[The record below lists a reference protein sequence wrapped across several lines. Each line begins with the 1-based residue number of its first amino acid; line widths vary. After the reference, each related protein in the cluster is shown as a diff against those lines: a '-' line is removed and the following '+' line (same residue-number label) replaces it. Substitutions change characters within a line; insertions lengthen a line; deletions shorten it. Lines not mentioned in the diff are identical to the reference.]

1 MSVTLKKIVP
11 ALFVCSTMLVANF
24 NLVTP
29 LVSASTKEYSCAFVP
44 INTPIRTNWEKSCS
58 VPKFNTALGNLTKVT
73 LILKGQIAATMNVK
87 NGDPAPRSGTTTTTG
102 NITVKAPN
110 SDNITASPSIS
121 YTDTL
126 TACEQNCGDT
136 VKAIA
141 PTLDTTPTGAQK
153 NYPLSY
159 GFKDA
164 SGVISKNFDSYIGT
178 GNVDFV
184 ANASAASSTTFGG
197 NYSLNG
203 LANAAAELS
212 VVYEYS
218 SRPIAENGTFGN
230 TIVNGN
236 VDLSKSLIGKP
247 EVGNINYYIINT
259 LPDSNICDLYLGNN
273 LVKVKQII
281 EPGQV
286 KDLVCKPK
294 PGSEGKSTSFI
305 YTAVDSQGVESNPA
319 TVNINLMKAEPVIEA
334 PKVEATLAG
343 PTITTKDC
351 SILGKQGET
360 TTITGCL
367 KTINGTAQYYKIYD
381 IKTGKSKNGES
392 CGNFTLN
399 GVIITE
405 NQKISEEDKDKIQFV
420 STSSECMDCNVG
432 FSFVAVDS
440 LENKS
445 NPSRVNVN
453 LDCVTVEPTLART
466 GGEQGNIKEV
476 IVLFSV
482 LIGSMV
488 FFVSSL
494 STDTIKKVFSRK

>member
-1 MSVTLKKIVP
+1 MSVSLKKLVP
-11 ALFVCSTMLVANF
+11 ALFVCSTLLVANF

-29 LVSASTKEYSCAFVP
+29 FVSATSKEYSCAFVA
-44 INTPIRTNWEKSCS
+44 INTPIRTNWEKTCG

-73 LILKGQIAATMNVK
+73 LILKGQISATMNVK

-102 NITVKAPN
+102 NISVKAP
-110 SDNITASPSIS
+110 STDNITASPSIS

-126 TACEQNCGDT
+126 TACEQNCGDS
-136 VKAIA
+136 VKSIA

-164 SGVISKNFDSYIGT
+164 SGTITKNFEPYIGT
-178 GNVDFV
+178 GNVDFT

-218 SRPIAENGTFGN
+218 SRPVAENGTFAN

-236 VDLSKSLIGKP
+236 VDLSNSLKGKP
-247 EVGNINYYIINT
+247 EVGTINFYTINT
-259 LPDSNICDLYLGNN
+259 LPDTNICDLYLGDTP
-273 LVKVKQII
+273 VKLKQII
-281 EPGQV
+281 EPGQT
-286 KDLVCKPK
+286 KNLICKPK
-294 PGSEGKSTSFI
+294 PGSEGKSTSFTYSAI
-305 YTAVDSQGVESNPA
+305 DSQGVESSPA
-319 TVNINLMKAEPVIEA
+319 TININLIKPAPVIEA

-343 PTITTKDC
+343 PSITTKDC
-351 SILGKQGET
+351 SILGKQGDS
-360 TTITGCL
+360 INIVGCL
-367 KTINGTAQYYKIYD
+367 KTVNGIAQYYKVYD
-381 IKTGKSKNGES
+381 ITTGKTKTGES
-392 CGNFTLN
+392 CGSFSLN
-399 GVIITE
+399 GIKITE

-420 STSSECMDCNVG
+420 STTSECMDCNVG

-476 IVLFSV
+476 IVLFSI

-494 STDTIKKVFSRK
+494 STDTIKKVFARK